1 MRPCAFD
8 TLFDKHVPHILEKIF
23 FYVDYEAFKTC
34 LEVNSSWNGLLKSD
48 SFQKK
53 AKILF
58 RDEIL
63 KDERKLMQASEK
75 GITEE
80 VRRVLSGGFVD
91 VNYKSLHC
99 ESLNFTPLSI
109 AALRGRND
117 VVQLLIDRGANPN
130 TKGDHEITPLQ
141 RASRKGHLV
150 VVEILLEKGAEPN
163 IANEWGQ
170 TPYMRLHREGTKKWS
185 NSSWIEVRGPMRLI
199 SGKTHLYIGRH
210 FLVSEILSKSF

>member
-1 MRPCAFD
+1 MRPCACAFD

-34 LEVNSSWNGLLKSD
+34 LEVNSSWNRLLKSD
-48 SFQKK
+48 AFQKK

-99 ESLNFTPLSI
+99 ESLN
-109 AALRGRND
+109 
-117 VVQLLIDRGANPN
+117 
-130 TKGDHEITPLQ
+130 
-141 RASRKGHLV
+141 
-150 VVEILLEKGAEPN
+150 
-163 IANEWGQ
+163 
-170 TPYMRLHREGTKKWS
+170 
-185 NSSWIEVRGPMRLI
+185 
-199 SGKTHLYIGRH
+199 
-210 FLVSEILSKSF
+210 